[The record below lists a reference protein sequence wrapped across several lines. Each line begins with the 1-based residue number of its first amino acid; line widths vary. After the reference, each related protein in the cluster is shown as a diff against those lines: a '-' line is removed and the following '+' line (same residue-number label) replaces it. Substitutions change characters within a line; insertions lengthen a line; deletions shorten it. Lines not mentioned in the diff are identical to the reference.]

1 VSERDR
7 DGRGRDRSE
16 RDREKRS
23 WREIDQSRDRGRS
36 GVEPRGG
43 NEPRLSDIR
52 SERESKKYR
61 AALDALFEKGG
72 LAKAAETLL
81 GKDAEPQKPD
91 KVEPAR
97 EVVAP
102 AAAAAAP
109 APAPAKEKE
118 DSRAVLRKKVLDAVG
133 KDEISRAVDKYVKHY
148 GLPQDF
154 EVLEQALDHQKA
166 ERVAEAM
173 ALLET
178 MTAREKP
185 KRSRT
190 LIGKLRL
197 IEETSDD
204 SDLRAKATLIRQRLG

>member
-1 VSERDR
+1 M
-7 DGRGRDRSE
+7 
-16 RDREKRS
+16 
-23 WREIDQSRDRGRS
+23 
-36 GVEPRGG
+36 
-43 NEPRLSDIR
+43 SDVR

-81 GKDAEPQKPD
+81 GKDTEPARP
-91 KVEPAR
+91 EPAR

-102 AAAAAAP
+102 TGAPGASAAATP
-109 APAPAKEKE
+109 ATATAPAKEKE
-118 DSRAVLRKKVLDAVG
+118 DSRAALRKKVLDAVG
-133 KDEISRAVDKYVKHY
+133 KDEISRAVDKFVKHY

-204 SDLRAKATLIRQRLG
+204 RELRARATLIRQRLG

>member
-1 VSERDR
+1 M
-7 DGRGRDRSE
+7 
-16 RDREKRS
+16 
-23 WREIDQSRDRGRS
+23 
-36 GVEPRGG
+36 
-43 NEPRLSDIR
+43 SDVR

-81 GKDAEPQKPD
+81 GKDTEPARP
-91 KVEPAR
+91 EPAR

-102 AAAAAAP
+102 TGAAGASATP
-109 APAPAKEKE
+109 AMATAPAKEKE
-118 DSRAVLRKKVLDAVG
+118 DSRAALRKKVLDAVG
-133 KDEISRAVDKYVKHY
+133 KDEISRAVDKFVKHY

-173 ALLET
+173 ALLEA

-204 SDLRAKATLIRQRLG
+204 SELRARAALIRQRLG

>member
-1 VSERDR
+1 MSDV
-7 DGRGRDRSE
+7 RS
-16 RDREKRS
+16 D
-23 WREIDQSRDRGRS
+23 
-36 GVEPRGG
+36 
-43 NEPRLSDIR
+43 
-52 SERESKKYR
+52 RESKKYR

-81 GKDAEPQKPD
+81 GKETESPKP
-91 KVEPAR
+91 EPAR

-102 AAAAAAP
+102 SAASAAAAPAAAAAP
-109 APAPAKEKE
+109 SPAKEKE
-118 DSRAVLRKKVLDAVG
+118 DSRAALRKKVLDAVG
-133 KDEISRAVDKYVKHY
+133 KDEISRAIDKYVKQY

-166 ERVAEAM
+166 ERVGEAM
-173 ALLET
+173 ALLEA
-178 MTAREKP
+178 MTTREKP

-204 SDLRAKATLIRQRLG
+204 RELAAKATLIRQRLG